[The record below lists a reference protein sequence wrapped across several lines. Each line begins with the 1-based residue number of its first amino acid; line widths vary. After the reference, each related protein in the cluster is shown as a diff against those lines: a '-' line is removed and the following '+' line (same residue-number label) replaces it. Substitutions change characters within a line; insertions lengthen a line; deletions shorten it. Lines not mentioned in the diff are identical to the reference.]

1 VPFRIVS
8 AANGPGEHSRAMVI
22 QARTLEFY
30 RQFGFA
36 DEMIG
41 DGIKVREVHLRE
53 VGSHGRPHEIVRLEL
68 GNLGAGI
75 SPYPFALTF
84 PQDDHERFLHG
95 KLTDAG
101 VRVEWNTA
109 LDGFTQAEGGV
120 AATLQGPNGTERPAF
135 DYICGCD
142 GAHSNVRHTLGLG
155 FPGAT
160 YEQLFFV
167 CDAKFSTGFDRS
179 MNANLGE
186 HMLLLSFPV
195 RSSGMQRL
203 IGLMPPDVTDPDNA
217 TFETIRSR
225 VEPVLETTVSEVN
238 WFAVYRVHHRVA
250 ERFRVGRAFV
260 LGDAAHIHS
269 PAGGQGMNT
278 GIGDAMNL
286 GWKLADVVLGR
297 ARETLLDTF
306 EEERIGFARTLV
318 ATTDRAFSA
327 MVAPGVRGTLTRRLL
342 APLAIAIATKLPATR
357 RAFFRVISQTQI
369 HYPESALSE
378 GSAGKIR
385 GGDRLPW
392 VASADNFAPLR
403 SLDWQVHCFGEP
415 GADVT
420 AACERFGLA
429 LHAFAWSEDAARA
442 GFAENACYLVRPDGY
457 VALAAD
463 RDAADRLT
471 AYVTRERPAAT
482 A

>member
-1 VPFRIVS
+1 VPFRIVD
-8 AANGPGEHSRAMVI
+8 AAAGPGLHSRAMVV

-30 RQFGFA
+30 RQFEFA

-41 DGIKVREVHLRE
+41 DGIVIREVHLRE
-53 VGSHGRPHEIVRLEL
+53 AGRDGRPHEVVRLKFDD
-68 GNLGAGI
+68 LGAGI

-84 PQDDHERFLHG
+84 PQDDHERFLHA
-95 KLTDAG
+95 KLADAG
-101 VRVEWNTA
+101 ATVEWNTA
-109 LDGFTQAEGGV
+109 LDGFTQGDPGV
-120 AATLQGPNGTERPAF
+120 EATLQGPNGTQRASF
-135 DYICGCD
+135 DYVCGCD
-142 GAHSNVRHTLGLG
+142 GAHSNVRRTLGLG

-167 CDAKFSTGFDRS
+167 CDARFSTGFDPS
-179 MNANLGE
+179 LNANLGE
-186 HMLLLSFPV
+186 HLLLLSFPV

-203 IGLMPPDVTDPDNA
+203 IGLLPPDVTDPDNA
-217 TFETIRSR
+217 TFETIRSK
-225 VEPVLETTVSEVN
+225 VEPVLGTTVSEVN

-250 ERFRVGRAFV
+250 ERFRVGRAFI

-286 GWKLADVVLGR
+286 GWKLADVVRGR

-306 EEERIGFARTLV
+306 EEERIRFARALV
-318 ATTDRAFSA
+318 ATTDRAFTA
-327 MVAPGVRGTLTRRLL
+327 MVAPGWRGMLTRRFL
-342 APLAIAIATKLPATR
+342 APLAITVATSIPEAR
-357 RAFFRVISQTQI
+357 HAVFRVVSQTHI
-369 HYPESALSE
+369 DYPESSLSE

-392 VASADNFAPLR
+392 IGSVDNYAPLR

-415 GADVT
+415 GADLRS
-420 AACERFGLA
+420 ASERLGVA
-429 LHAFAWSEDAARA
+429 LHAFAWSNDAARA

-463 RDAADRLT
+463 RDAADRLID
-471 AYVTRERPAAT
+471 YVMRGRPAAT